1 MSNTGDR
8 INRYK
13 VLAAAVVAFGLLG
26 FPLGV
31 FVAADG
37 AGLVALGVYATACVL
52 IALGAALWVSENIV
66 DGATEAAF

>member
-13 VLAAAVVAFGLLG
+13 LLAGSVVVFGLLG

-37 AGLVALGVYATACVL
+37 AGLVAVGVYATACVL
-52 IALGAALWVSENIV
+52 VAIGGALWVADSIV
-66 DGATEAAF
+66 DGATEVSC